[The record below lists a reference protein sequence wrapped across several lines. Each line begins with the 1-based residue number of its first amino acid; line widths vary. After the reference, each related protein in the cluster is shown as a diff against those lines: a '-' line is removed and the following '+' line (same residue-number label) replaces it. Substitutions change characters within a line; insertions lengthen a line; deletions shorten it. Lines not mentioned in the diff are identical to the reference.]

1 MPTARLPLSLGVKLI
16 NRAFD
21 PRKRRSDLAPIDLLD
36 LVFDRHCGK
45 DLRLRDMHFDCGNDA
60 EPFHP
65 RFGRSFPV
73 LLASAFSPWM
83 TRAAWRK
90 ALIAAE
96 ATDDLE
102 AEDALLTRWERE
114 VVAPFAHRYRL
125 DQRSL
130 F

>member
-1 MPTARLPLSLGVKLI
+1 M
-16 NRAFD
+16 
-21 PRKRRSDLAPIDLLD
+21 
-36 LVFDRHCGK
+36 FDRHKGR
-45 DLRLRDMHFDCGNDA
+45 DLHLREDMHFDCGNDA

-65 RFGRSFPV
+65 RFGQAFPV

-96 ATDDLE
+96 AGDDLK
-102 AEDALLTRWERE
+102 AEGALLTRWERE